1 MNKRNNWEYL
11 LQMANEDLNKIG
23 YSIIITEPEEE
34 GFYTCEIWKDGE
46 LVETYAENYYENEL
60 SDLVTEVWHYTNYIK
75 NAE

>member
-1 MNKRNNWEYL
+1 MNTRNDWEYL

-23 YSIIITEPEEE
+23 YSILITEPEE
-34 GFYTCEIWKDGE
+34 GFYDCEIWKDGE

>member
-1 MNKRNNWEYL
+1 MNTRNDWKYL
-11 LQMANEDLNKIG
+11 LELANEDLNKIG
-23 YSIIITEPEEE
+23 YSILITEPEE
-34 GFYTCEIWKDGE
+34 GFYDCEIWKDGE

>member
-1 MNKRNNWEYL
+1 MNTYNDWEYL
-11 LQMANEDLNKIG
+11 LQLANEDLNKIG
-23 YSIIITEPEEE
+23 YSILITEPEE
-34 GFYTCEIWKDGE
+34 GFYDCEIWKDGE